1 MKKPKVLFICVHNS
15 GRSQIAEAYL
25 KKMAGDHYEVESA
38 GLEPAKQVNP
48 LVVEAMQEEGI
59 DISDNKIQNVFEL
72 FKNGKLYDHV
82 ITVCDSAAEAK
93 CPVFAGITKRWN
105 WPFPDP
111 AAVNGTSEEKMQKV
125 REIREMIKE
134 KLVETVDKGF
144 V

>member
-1 MKKPKVLFICVHNS
+1 MKKPRVLFICVHNS

-25 KKMAGDHYEVESA
+25 KKMAADQYEVESA
-38 GLEPAKQVNP
+38 GLEPAKEINP
-48 LVVEAMQEEGI
+48 LVVEVMQEEEI
-59 DISDNKIQNVFEL
+59 DISGNKIQNVFEL
-72 FKNGKLYDHV
+72 FRNGKLYDHV

-111 AAVNGTSEEKMQKV
+111 AAVNGTPEEKMEKV

-144 V
+144 A